1 MTIMTSASLSS
12 GLDSVTNKSYFLH
25 FLQLLSTCMAF
36 FLVTRESTWSVL
48 ISNWSMF
55 VWCSCFTVT
64 LLTLIAEL
72 CGLQDKL
79 HFSWD
84 RLLIT
89 SACYCALFCLSAS
102 ITYPIIYLQIF
113 PGGSPRHHVI
123 AATAFSCI
131 ASVAYAIEVVWTCAQ
146 TGESFYSLL
155 GLLKRLEI
163 FVACV
168 IFAFLRS
175 TYPYEQQPA
184 LVWCVAVY
192 CICFILG
199 AVAMLWHQCDCDKSL
214 PYSCLGFGQSVLSIL
229 LYTTALVLWPLYQFN
244 AQFGGQPQRSNELS
258 CIDERTSYLCVWD
271 QRLAVAILTAI
282 NLLIY
287 VADLMILTV
296 VSDRGSTQGLQIP
309 SSYQALPPLTPS
321 SWLLSP
327 SSHPPPFISLSFLF
341 PSLLPLCLLPVLRVC
356 PHSVLPLSLAS
367 LTFPTFSA
375 FWPSFSYSWFSHLL
389 FPDQDIFL
397 LRIHCHSHVFHEINS
412 LRRTVQ
418 IVEYSLL
425 HRWAQGRVSS

>member
-1 MTIMTSASLSS
+1 MAIPLTETHMTIMTSASLSS

-55 VWCSCFTVT
+55 VWYSCFAMT

-72 CGLQDKL
+72 CALQDKL

-84 RLLIT
+84 RFLIT
-89 SACYCALFCLSAS
+89 SACYCTLFCLSAS

-113 PGGSPRHHVI
+113 PDGSPQHHVI

-131 ASVAYAIEVVWTCAQ
+131 TSVAYAIEVVWTCAQ
-146 TGESFYSLL
+146 TGKSFYSLL

-168 IFAFLRS
+168 IFAFLS
-175 TYPYEQQPA
+175 NTYPYEHQPA

-199 AVAMLWHQCDCDKSL
+199 AVAMLWHRCDCDKSL

-244 AQFGGQPQRSNELS
+244 GQFGGQPQRSKELR
-258 CIDERTSYLCVWD
+258 CIDERTSYVCVWD

-287 VADLMILTV
+287 VVDLMILTV
-296 VSDRGSTQGLQIP
+296 IFLRCLFQRIKVQSSNSDPQDHHILLLTILRPGL
-309 SSYQALPPLTPS
+309 SDHHGLLPPLPEAA
-321 SWLLSP
+321 LPL
-327 SSHPPPFISLSFLF
+327 HG
-341 PSLLPLCLLPVLRVC
+341 LLPGGQ
-356 PHSVLPLSLAS
+356 SG
-367 LTFPTFSA
+367 
-375 FWPSFSYSWFSHLL
+375 HL
-389 FPDQDIFL
+389 D
-397 LRIHCHSHVFHEINS
+397 
-412 LRRTVQ
+412 
-418 IVEYSLL
+418 
-425 HRWAQGRVSS
+425 GRPK